1 MKSMDDLVLEYQRLK
16 TAIPQAGILPLLE
29 FAWERAVSK
38 DLVGQTEV
46 QKFDARRGVLQ
57 VKVLRDELKY
67 ELSMMR
73 VQILE
78 AMNETLRDNMVRD
91 IKWI

>member
-1 MKSMDDLVLEYQRLK
+1 MKSIDDLLLEYHRLK
-16 TAIPQAGILPLLE
+16 TSIPQAGILPLLE
-29 FAWERAVSK
+29 FAWERAVPK
-38 DLVGQTEV
+38 ELVGQTEV

-57 VKVLRDELKY
+57 VKALRDELKY
-67 ELSMMR
+67 ELSMMQ

-78 AMNETLRDNMVRD
+78 TMNETLQDNMVRD